1 MSNYTD
7 NEYSVRV
14 DFFRASGK
22 WYETEAMIWLD
33 YNSSDIIATFRESLN
48 KHLDG
53 RLEGMTAVCLKPY
66 HKNAFPLM
74 VVNL

>member
-1 MSNYTD
+1 MNYSD
-7 NEYSVRV
+7 DESSVRV

-22 WYETEAMIWLD
+22 WYDSEAMIWTD
-33 YNSSDIIATFRESLN
+33 YNAPDIMAAFRECLY

-53 RLEGMTAVCLKPY
+53 RFEGMTAVCLHPY

-74 VVNL
+74 LVNI